1 MNYLSSGVGE
11 EESAITF
18 AAPLEKTETFFTS

>member
-1 MNYLSSGVGE
+1 VKYFSIGVGD